1 MSHLNVG
8 MIVEIRNIIPRN
20 NGLDAITS
28 RIGLGDE
35 PEYDVDQVHDPDSLQ
50 MQRG

>member
-8 MIVEIRNIIPRN
+8 MIVEMGNVIPRDDS
-20 NGLDAITS
+20 LDAITI

-35 PEYDVDQVHDPDSLQ
+35 PEYDVDNVHDPDSLQ
-50 MQRG
+50 TQRR